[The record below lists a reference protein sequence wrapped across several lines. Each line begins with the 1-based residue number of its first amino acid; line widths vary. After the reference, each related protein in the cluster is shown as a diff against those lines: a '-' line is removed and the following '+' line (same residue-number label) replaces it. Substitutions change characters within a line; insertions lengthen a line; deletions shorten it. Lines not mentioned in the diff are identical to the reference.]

1 MMFLTALFSALR
13 MFFTSKIFYFSFFP
27 EDYQL
32 AGKVVYHS
40 LYDIDINL
48 HIRGAS
54 VSRSTVMNMNAT
66 SMIPVK
72 RRAE

>member
-40 LYDIDINL
+40 LYYI
-48 HIRGAS
+48 
-54 VSRSTVMNMNAT
+54 
-66 SMIPVK
+66 
-72 RRAE
+72 